1 MTFFTSSKLVM
12 TVGLLLESA
21 KLDTGVLSTPL
32 AAVEAAATAGV
43 GVLRETD
50 VATVLILEPS
60 VTAEVRVDET
70 DVVTMLALE
79 TAVTVAVGVNKME
92 VLEVSVTVAAE

>member
-21 KLDTGVLSTPL
+21 KLDTGVLSTTPL

-50 VATVLILEPS
+50 VATVLVLEPS

-92 VLEVSVTVAAE
+92 VLEVSVTVAE

>member
-1 MTFFTSSKLVM
+1 MTA
-12 TVGLLLESA
+12 GLLLESA
-21 KLDTGVLSTPL
+21 KLDTGVLSRPL

-43 GVLRETD
+43 GLLRETD
-50 VATVLILEPS
+50 VATALVLEPS
-60 VTAEVRVDET
+60 VTAEVCVDET

-79 TAVTVAVGVNKME
+79 AAVAAAVTVVVGVNKME

>member
-1 MTFFTSSKLVM
+1 MTSFTSSKLVM
-12 TVGLLLESA
+12 TAGLLLESA

-50 VATVLILEPS
+50 VAMLVLEPS

-79 TAVTVAVGVNKME
+79 TAATVVVGVDKME

>member
-1 MTFFTSSKLVM
+1 MTSFTSSKLVM
-12 TVGLLLESA
+12 TVGLLLESD

-50 VATVLILEPS
+50 VATVLVLEPS

-79 TAVTVAVGVNKME
+79 TALTVEVGVNKME
-92 VLEVSVTVAAE
+92 VLEVSVTVAAV

>member
-1 MTFFTSSKLVM
+1 MTSFTSSKLVM
-12 TVGLLLESA
+12 TAGLLLESA

-32 AAVEAAATAGV
+32 AAAEAAATAGV

-50 VATVLILEPS
+50 VAVLVLEPS

-79 TAVTVAVGVNKME
+79 TAATVVVGVNKME

>member
-1 MTFFTSSKLVM
+1 M

-50 VATVLILEPS
+50 VATVLFLEPS

-70 DVVTMLALE
+70 DVVTMLAVE
-79 TAVTVAVGVNKME
+79 TAVAAAETVAVGVNKME
-92 VLEVSVTVAAE
+92 VLEVSVTVAEE

>member
-21 KLDTGVLSTPL
+21 KLDTGVLSTIL
-32 AAVEAAATAGV
+32 AAVEAAAIAGV

-70 DVVTMLALE
+70 DVVTMLASE
-79 TAVTVAVGVNKME
+79 TAVTVVVGVNKME
-92 VLEVSVTVAAE
+92 VLEVSVTVAEE

>member
-1 MTFFTSSKLVM
+1 MTA
-12 TVGLLLESA
+12 GLLLESA
-21 KLDTGVLSTPL
+21 KLDTGVLSRPL
-32 AAVEAAATAGV
+32 AATEAAATAGV
-43 GVLRETD
+43 GVLRGTD
-50 VATVLILEPS
+50 VATALVLEPS

-79 TAVTVAVGVNKME
+79 TAVTVVVGVNKME